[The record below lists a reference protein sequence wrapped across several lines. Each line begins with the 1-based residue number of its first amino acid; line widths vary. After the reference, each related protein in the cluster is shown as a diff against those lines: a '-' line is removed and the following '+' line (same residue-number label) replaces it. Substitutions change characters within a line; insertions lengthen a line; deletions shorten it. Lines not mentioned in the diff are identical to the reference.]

1 MQGRRCHE
9 FARQGAPEGKSHLGA
24 TSRAA
29 LRSINQST
37 GNRNSSR
44 SMNWGLGFR
53 ACWEP
58 HTVSREP
65 RKLPMATK
73 IASTAGDAT
82 QRHRR
87 YDTACP
93 VTSPRA
99 AGAAGAAQCA
109 QGDDQAATEVAGDCR
124 RSPMGS
130 ACDTGRWSHTSFAG
144 MQAKAERRDATV
156 PLHAAR
162 GEVTK
167 WSCVGTHSVGRTVQ
181 HVGDVTC

>member
-1 MQGRRCHE
+1 M
-9 FARQGAPEGKSHLGA
+9 
-24 TSRAA
+24 
-29 LRSINQST
+29 
-37 GNRNSSR
+37 
-44 SMNWGLGFR
+44 
-53 ACWEP
+53 
-58 HTVSREP
+58 SREP

-73 IASTAGDAT
+73 MASTAGDAT

-109 QGDDQAATEVAGDCR
+109 PGDDQAATEVAGDCR
-124 RSPMGS
+124 RSPRGS
-130 ACDTGRWSHTSFAG
+130 ACGTGRWSHTSFAG

-167 WSCVGTHSVGRTVQ
+167 AATGALTTAAVLVLCLYKSAGRTVQ
-181 HVGDVTC
+181 HVGRCHVLTW